1 MLTDAEIITRHRT
14 RWAQLVAQYGDGFSI
29 PAQEAALAH
38 ERLRAEHVAQLAFE
52 RNLGHQMPRFLA
64 DYGVHPSVIE
74 EITGT
79 QHEVERKVK
88 RVDKYQAINAWCADN
103 PGKTTTVAEVAEVG
117 GFSLSTANQLIKDRI
132 DLFKRLKRGEYLI
145 RNPAAERAEEK

>member
-14 RWAQLVAQYGDGFSI
+14 RWAQLVAQYGDSHAI
-29 PAQEAALAH
+29 PAQKAALAH
-38 ERLRAEHVAQLAFE
+38 ERLRAEHVAQIAIS
-52 RNLGHQMPRFLA
+52 RNLGHQLPRFLA
-64 DYGVHPSVIE
+64 DYGVYSSVIE
-74 EITGT
+74 ELTGT
-79 QHEVERKVK
+79 QPDVERKVK
-88 RVDKYQAINAWCADN
+88 RADKYQAINAWCADN

-132 DLFKRLKRGEYLI
+132 DLFRRLKRGEYLI